1 MDVRPARRRSL
12 NERERH
18 GERTVTVPGETHTV
32 DTERKRFQAL
42 DLRAGGATYREI
54 ATQMDL
60 SVAYSYQLVRDALA
74 QLRRDAQE
82 DADEARAIELR
93 RLDAQYLRFLN
104 KLLAQGALPDEAT
117 GLQLLRI
124 AERRARLLGLDA
136 PTASEI
142 SGPGGGPIPIAAVG
156 VNATDVFLQRV
167 DKLIARLEAGESAE
181 ALATEVRAG
190 APAADVAP
198 SP

>member
-1 MDVRPARRRSL
+1 MTAPGTTHDV
-12 NERERH
+12 
-18 GERTVTVPGETHTV
+18 ET
-32 DTERKRFQAL
+32 ELKRFQAL

-54 ATQMDL
+54 ATQL
-60 SVAYSYQLVRDALA
+60 GHTVSYAYQLVRDALA

-104 KLLAQGALPDEAT
+104 KLIAQGKQPDEAT